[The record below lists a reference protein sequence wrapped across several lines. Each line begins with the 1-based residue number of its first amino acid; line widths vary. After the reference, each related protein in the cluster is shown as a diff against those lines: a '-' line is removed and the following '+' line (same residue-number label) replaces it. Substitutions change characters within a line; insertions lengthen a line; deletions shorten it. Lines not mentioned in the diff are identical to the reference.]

1 MPAHL
6 LAERPVLRSKTAVF
20 PTPENQAESL
30 QFATIP

>member
-6 LAERPVLRSKTAVF
+6 FAECPIFRSETAVF